1 MLLLLITLCV
11 IPLAALSFFFKGIKQ
26 FVLNYL
32 ELKKIP
38 GPPISN
44 IIFGSIPTLHTSREN
59 IFQKLRQWAR
69 IYYPIYNISF
79 LHKIITFLHTPE
91 DCELIMSNPKHNT
104 KSRIYNVLHPWLGTG
119 LLTSTGSKWSTR
131 RRILTPSFHF
141 SILQQFVTVFNEET
155 EQLVE
160 TFKKLCDQPFIDV
173 TQHVTQFTL
182 KTITETAMGTKL
194 KFEDSR
200 EIEYKKAIFDMGEI
214 VVYRLTY
221 TWLVDKVVNMFRL
234 GYLKERRVV
243 NTLHRFTSRMIAER
257 EKTFEEVQLPKETDE
272 VYTTKRRL
280 AMLDLLLSAKKK
292 DNAID
297 DTGIR
302 EEVDTFTFEG
312 HDTTS
317 AALSFALMLI
327 ACNRSVQDQI
337 VEEIE
342 AVLGDVHKRPTYND
356 LQEMKYL
363 ERTVKEVLRLYPS
376 VHMVSRKTGE
386 EVVTGSGYVIPKN
399 SIVLLQIYDI
409 HHDPKIYPDPEK
421 FDPDRFLP
429 ENSQNRHPFAYLP
442 FSAGSRNCI
451 GQRFAML
458 ELKAAICG
466 ILANFVLHPVDTP
479 ETIVFV
485 IDLILR
491 TKEGIKVKFVPRN
504 F

>member
-1 MLLLLITLCV
+1 
-11 IPLAALSFFFKGIKQ
+11 
-26 FVLNYL
+26 L
-32 ELKKIP
+32 E
-38 GPPISN
+38 
-44 IIFGSIPTLHTSREN
+44 
-59 IFQKLRQWAR
+59 
-69 IYYPIYNISF
+69 
-79 LHKIITFLHTPE
+79 
-91 DCELIMSNPKHNT
+91 
-104 KSRIYNVLHPWLGTG
+104 
-119 LLTSTGSKWSTR
+119 
-131 RRILTPSFHF
+131 
-141 SILQQFVTVFNEET
+141 
-155 EQLVE
+155 
-160 TFKKLCDQPFIDV
+160 QPNDHSLF
-173 TQHVTQFTL
+173 
-182 KTITETAMGTKL
+182 
-194 KFEDSR
+194 
-200 EIEYKKAIFDMGEI
+200 
-214 VVYRLTY
+214 
-221 TWLVDKVVNMFRL
+221 
-234 GYLKERRVV
+234 
-243 NTLHRFTSRMIAER
+243 
-257 EKTFEEVQLPKETDE
+257 
-272 VYTTKRRL
+272 
-280 AMLDLLLSAKKK
+280 
-292 DNAID
+292 
-297 DTGIR
+297 
-302 EEVDTFTFEG
+302 
-312 HDTTS
+312 
-317 AALSFALMLI
+317 
-327 ACNRSVQDQI
+327 QDQI